1 MSSLAQRLF
10 PSPIGTLRLV
20 ATDSALTGVYFPS
33 EARSAAPDARPVAAH
48 PVLDQAARELEQYFE
63 GKRRT
68 FSSPLAAAGTPFQ
81 REVWD
86 ALAAIPF
93 GQSRSYAEIA
103 TAIGRSRAV
112 RAVGAANGANPLS
125 IFVPCH
131 RVIGADGKLTGYGG
145 GLPAKAWLLGH
156 ERKVAASFP

>member
-1 MSSLAQRLF
+1 MRSGERGGYFALVVEQPGLGRQTAAIAHELA
-10 PSPIGTLRLV
+10 V
-20 ATDSALTGVYFPS
+20 CAD
-33 EARSAAPDARPVAAH
+33 DPVAAH